1 MHFSVM
7 DKFWWA
13 AGFLPTA
20 ALVVV
25 LLVRGRWRQFPVL
38 TAWFA
43 FLAIRTITLFVLY
56 NAHWFH
62 GYRQVYIACLWV
74 DFALQLGVA
83 LEIARIVLR
92 PTGTWVQDARAR
104 FAIAGVAGA
113 IVAGLLAWWVSPP
126 ASTVTMVWRIR
137 GNLFTSLVICE
148 LFVVMSLT
156 ANRLG
161 LGWRNHVMAVGQGLT
176 VWTSVMVVTTALQS
190 LLGTQHLYADLDYVT
205 YLAYFGATLW
215 IVVQLWIPEPERQPI
230 SADLQDYILAL
241 HRRVEYDLRR
251 LDAPR

>member
-1 MHFSVM
+1 MHLSAL

-13 AGFLPTA
+13 AGFLSTV
-20 ALVVV
+20 ALVAV
-25 LLVRGRWRQFPVL
+25 LLVRRRWREFPVL
-38 TAWFA
+38 TVWFA
-43 FLAIRTITLFVLY
+43 FLAARTITLFLLY
-56 NAHWFH
+56 NSHSVHA
-62 GYRQVYIACLWV
+62 YRQVYLACLWL

-83 LEIARIVLR
+83 VEIARIVLR

-104 FAIAGVAGA
+104 FVIAGVAGA
-113 IVAGLLAWWVSPP
+113 VIAGVLAWWVSPP
-126 ASTVTMVWRIR
+126 ASTVSLIWRIR

-161 LGWRNHVMAVGQGLT
+161 LGWRNHVMAVGEGLT
-176 VWTSVMVVTTALQS
+176 AWTSIMVVTTALQS
-190 LLGTQHLYADLDYVT
+190 LLGTQHFYADLDYVRD
-205 YLAYFGATLW
+205 LAYFGAAFW
-215 IVVQLWIPEPERQPI
+215 MAVQLWSAEPERQPI
-230 SADLQDYILAL
+230 SSDLQEYILAL